1 MEFKELVSLLEETK
15 EKIVASANAKATEQY
30 KAIEASFAKIKG
42 LPEGV
47 TGEELLKLKAD
58 FETQVAAFDA
68 LQAKVKSIGTNAPA
82 KAPESFNEV
91 LQKALVEKTDDIAK
105 MHKKELKSVSLE
117 LKAVGD
123 MTFSNNFSTANTS
136 TAFVNPNI
144 IQLPKRKLHI
154 RDLLTGGSMGTAS
167 TFNYVKEVAGEGS
180 IATVAEGASKAQI
193 DLDLV
198 EAQVPAQWIAGYLRI
213 SRNMLDDVIGMSTFL
228 NSRLPELLLRTEDNQ
243 LLNGN
248 GTSPNISGITHSGN
262 FTAPTSGGSTIDVEQ
277 LVEAIAQL
285 EGYDREANGILI
297 HPSDYYR
304 ILLNKAGGSE
314 EYDLPGLVQIVNG
327 QLYVGGV
334 PVYRSTAATVD
345 KFIVGDWA
353 MGASLI
359 TREPVRIE
367 IFEQDGTNV
376 RENKLT
382 VRIEE
387 RIAFPIY
394 GDNYFIYGDF
404 GNVS

>member
-30 KAIEASFAKIKG
+30 KAIEASIAKIKG

-68 LQAKVKSIGTNAPA
+68 LQSRVKAINDKPNQ

-105 MHKKELKSVSLE
+105 LHRKEKKSVSLE

-123 MTFSNNFSTANTS
+123 MTFANNFSTADVS
-136 TAFVNPNI
+136 TAFLNPTI

-154 RDLLTGGSMGTAS
+154 RDLLTAGSMGTGS

-180 IATVAEGASKAQI
+180 IATAAEGATKAQI
-193 DLDLV
+193 DLDLAEV
-198 EAQVPAQWIAGYLRI
+198 QLPAQWIAGFLKI

-228 NSRLPELLLRTEDNQ
+228 NSRLPELLLRVEDAQ

-248 GTSPNISGITHSGN
+248 GTSPNLAGITHTGN
-262 FTAPTSGGSTIDVEQ
+262 FTAPTSGGSTVDIEQ

-285 EGYDREANGILI
+285 EGYDREANGILLN
-297 HPSDYYR
+297 PSDYYR
-304 ILLNKAGGSE
+304 IMLNKAAGSG
-314 EYDLPGLVQIVNG
+314 EYDFPGLVTIVNG
-327 QLYVGGV
+327 QMYVGGV

-353 MGASLI
+353 MGANLI
-359 TREPVRIE
+359 TREPVKIE

-376 RENKLT
+376 QQNKLT

-387 RIAFPIY
+387 RVAFPVY

>member
-15 EKIVASANAKATEQY
+15 EKIVASANAKSTEQY
-30 KAIEASFAKIKG
+30 KAIEASIAKIKG

-68 LQAKVKSIGTNAPA
+68 LQSRVKAINDKPNA

-91 LQKALVEKTDDIAK
+91 LQKALVEKTDDIVK
-105 MHKKELKSVSLE
+105 LHRKEKKSVSLE

-123 MTFSNNFSTANTS
+123 MTFANNFSTADVS
-136 TAFVNPNI
+136 TAFLNPNI

-154 RDLLTGGSMGTAS
+154 RDLLTGGSMGIGS

-180 IATVAEGASKAQI
+180 IATAAEGATKAQI
-193 DLDLV
+193 DLDLTEV
-198 EAQVPAQWIAGYLRI
+198 QLPAQWIAGFLKI

-228 NSRLPELLLRTEDNQ
+228 NSRLPELLLRVEDAQ

-248 GTSPNISGITHSGN
+248 GTSPNLSGITNTGN
-262 FTAPTSGGSTIDVEQ
+262 FTAFGGAATIDVEQ
-277 LVEAIAQL
+277 LVQAISQL
-285 EGYDREANGILI
+285 EGYDREANGILLN
-297 HPSDYYR
+297 PADYYN
-304 ILLNKAGGSE
+304 IMLNKAAGSG
-314 EYDLPGLVQIVNG
+314 EYDFPGLVTIVNG
-327 QLYVGGV
+327 QMYVGGV

-353 MGASLI
+353 MGANLI
-359 TREPVRIE
+359 TREPVKIE
-367 IFEQDGTNV
+367 IFEQDATNV
-376 RENKLT
+376 QQNKLT

-387 RIAFPIY
+387 RVAFPIY

>member
-1 MEFKELVSLLEETK
+1 MNILS
-15 EKIVASANAKATEQY
+15 AKATEQY
-30 KAIEASFAKIKG
+30 KAIEATIEKIKG
-42 LPEGV
+42 LPEGIS
-47 TGEELLKLKAD
+47 GEQLLKLKAD

-68 LQAKVKSIGTNAPA
+68 LQAKVKSIGTNALA

-193 DLDLV
+193 DFDLV

-248 GTSPNISGITHSGN
+248 GTSPNISGITDSGN
-262 FTAPTSGGSTIDVEQ
+262 FTAPSGGSTVDVEQ

-314 EYDLPGLVQIVNG
+314 EYDLPGLVQVVNG

-359 TREPVRIE
+359 TREPVRVE

-404 GNVS
+404 GNVA

>member
-1 MEFKELVSLLEETK
+1 
-15 EKIVASANAKATEQY
+15 
-30 KAIEASFAKIKG
+30 
-42 LPEGV
+42 
-47 TGEELLKLKAD
+47 
-58 FETQVAAFDA
+58 
-68 LQAKVKSIGTNAPA
+68 
-82 KAPESFNEV
+82 
-91 LQKALVEKTDDIAK
+91 
-105 MHKKELKSVSLE
+105 
-117 LKAVGD
+117 
-123 MTFSNNFSTANTS
+123 
-136 TAFVNPNI
+136 
-144 IQLPKRKLHI
+144 LHI

-304 ILLNKAGGSE
+304 ILLNKAGGSG
-314 EYDLPGLVQIVNG
+314 EYDLPGLVQVVNG
-327 QLYVGGV
+327 QLFVGGV

>member
-30 KAIEASFAKIKG
+30 KAIEATIEKIKG
-42 LPEGV
+42 LPEGIS
-47 TGEELLKLKAD
+47 GEQLLKLKTD

-136 TAFVNPNI
+136 TAFVNTPI

-304 ILLNKAGGSE
+304 ILLNKAGGSG
-314 EYDLPGLVQIVNG
+314 EYDLPGLVQVVNG
-327 QLYVGGV
+327 QLFVGGV